1 MHRCGTCCCCD
12 TSHLIFL
19 SSPIRALGNAIQ
31 ETACVGGPDPVAGAV
46 VPYDQKLLPTS
57 SPTQVSGSACGP
69 FGPGMLGIRIS
80 EEEYAPEK
88 QIPETLIAIA
98 IVRTFIIIHS
108 GNAGPCSFASLM
120 AEARVSGPARP
131 AGSSPNWYV
140 NRPFNPFIV
149 LSVRPLPRCWELAA
163 HVGFTRRRRRRLRP
177 LSRRRVP

>member
-1 MHRCGTCCCCD
+1 LRAVTQYCQLPSRLSIQKGWYAANKSMLHLLVKPQLMHRCGTSCGCD

-57 SPTQVSGSACGP
+57 SSTQVSGSACGP

-88 QIPETLIAIA
+88 QIPRTLIVIA
-98 IVRTFIIIHS
+98 IVRTFIIIHFV
-108 GNAGPCSFASLM
+108 NADRAPFASLM
-120 AEARVSGPARP
+120 AEAP
-131 AGSSPNWYV
+131 
-140 NRPFNPFIV
+140 
-149 LSVRPLPRCWELAA
+149 LSVPRGLRA
-163 HVGFTRRRRRRLRP
+163 HLRIGTSIA
-177 LSRRRVP
+177 LLTHS